1 MMSGFSPARSHP
13 ADSTLLDGRGGVSAI
28 IFPRKHHNFILIFGC
43 RKDLP
48 VPLGLVIVCQMSCFA
63 ITFSSDL
70 PTVYYRP
77 YQEDGAIESR
87 SPAYSND
94 RSIGRILSKA
104 VTPPHTAASL
114 KSHLCKIEG
123 FPGSENAHLYSSL
136 LSQTILDN
144 SSRLAL
150 MNRYGPGSSEKE
162 PIVLLIKNAEKRS
175 IGGPQTPAG
184 LPENPLANK
193 NNYGR
198 VSLASLDVHDRLITF

>member
-1 MMSGFSPARSHP
+1 
-13 ADSTLLDGRGGVSAI
+13 
-28 IFPRKHHNFILIFGC
+28 
-43 RKDLP
+43 
-48 VPLGLVIVCQMSCFA
+48 VPPGLVIVCQISCFA

-94 RSIGRILSKA
+94 RFVGRILSKA

-114 KSHLCKIEG
+114 KTHLCEIEG
-123 FPGSENAHLYSSL
+123 FSVSVNASLYSSL

-162 PIVLLIKNAEKRS
+162 PMVLLIKNSEKRLTGRS
-175 IGGPQTPAG
+175 QTPAG
-184 LPENPLANK
+184 LPENLLANRI
-193 NNYGR
+193 NCGR
-198 VSLASLDVHDRLITF
+198 VSLAPLHDHDCLITF

>member
-1 MMSGFSPARSHP
+1 MPP
-13 ADSTLLDGRGGVSAI
+13 
-28 IFPRKHHNFILIFGC
+28 
-43 RKDLP
+43 
-48 VPLGLVIVCQMSCFA
+48 GLVIVCQMSCFA

-70 PTVYYRP
+70 HTVYYRP

-104 VTPPHTAASL
+104 VTPPHTTASL

-123 FPGSENAHLYSSL
+123 FLGSENAYLYSSL

-150 MNRYGPGSSEKE
+150 MNRYGPGSSRMLKNGRPVDLKHQQDFLKIHWPTTSITVECRWHHFTFTITLSHFSSL
-162 PIVLLIKNAEKRS
+162 PLL
-175 IGGPQTPAG
+175 Q
-184 LPENPLANK
+184 
-193 NNYGR
+193 
-198 VSLASLDVHDRLITF
+198 

>member
-1 MMSGFSPARSHP
+1 MPP
-13 ADSTLLDGRGGVSAI
+13 
-28 IFPRKHHNFILIFGC
+28 
-43 RKDLP
+43 
-48 VPLGLVIVCQMSCFA
+48 GLVIVCQMSCFA

-70 PTVYYRP
+70 HTVYYRP

-104 VTPPHTAASL
+104 VTPPHTTASL

-123 FPGSENAHLYSSL
+123 FSGSENAYLYSSL

-162 PIVLLIKNAEKRS
+162 PMVLLIKNVEKRS
-175 IGGPQTPAG
+175 TGGPQTPAG
-184 LPENPLANK
+184 LPENPLAN
-193 NNYGR
+193 NINYGR
-198 VSLASLDVHDRLITF
+198 VSLAPFHVHDHLITF